1 MSKIIEF
8 DPRYFSIDKRSKNS
22 FAARDFIDL
31 PAGSTEAWEVGGGTR
46 SRTLLVSDTTLQK
59 YTGYVFRFGMTGGID
74 ISGRKAVQIMI
85 FPENNFDRGYAYM
98 TEFSR
103 TKPVLSKRYNSD
115 ILRVFE
121 LPFET
126 GEFDKWRIV
135 IITERTPA
143 GFFAAGDT
151 SDYNSLDD
159 MTCEEW
165 RQEQQH
171 TASIWDEDES
181 DPLADYFSDK
191 FGAAEEDLRSF
202 QDFLRRAEESAY
214 FSFFDDDD

>member
-8 DPRYFSIDKRSKNS
+8 DPRYFSTDKRSKNS

-115 ILRVFE
+115 ILHI
-121 LPFET
+121 LC
-126 GEFDKWRIV
+126 
-135 IITERTPA
+135 A
-143 GFFAAGDT
+143 
-151 SDYNSLDD
+151 
-159 MTCEEW
+159 
-165 RQEQQH
+165 
-171 TASIWDEDES
+171 ASIHS
-181 DPLADYFSDK
+181 VNCSSI
-191 FGAAEEDLRSF
+191 SF
-202 QDFLRRAEESAY
+202 VGFP
-214 FSFFDDDD
+214 SFHAITILCRLVNP